1 MRKDCRKVL
10 SVKKSPIASNRES
23 WTAREYKDF
32 YKSKYI
38 IKSFGLRA
46 RSSIR
51 WENSQ
56 FFLSNGSV
64 KTRLD
69 EKGTPLHISHRSDFR
84 KYFPDVDLYP

>member
-1 MRKDCRKVL
+1 MSLYGCIDKKQNAINKFSLRKDCRKVL
-10 SVKKSPIASNRES
+10 SMKKFPIASNRES

-64 KTRLD
+64 
-69 EKGTPLHISHRSDFR
+69 
-84 KYFPDVDLYP
+84 